1 MQPSGT
7 LPPQQPSGTAP
18 QPPSTS
24 YAQWN
29 ISLDWTEE
37 EQRTFEAGL
46 ARYPPAMDAPQRYV
60 KLAASLPRKSV
71 RDVAL
76 RARWRV
82 NQQLLKKRK
91 GLEQQLAAP
100 AARKHG
106 LPLGAP
112 GVPAPAYPGAA
123 LLPPLPP
130 DSAGGAI
137 VEGPIAQLLDA
148 NFSILGQ
155 FRSNMGAFKV
165 AENTQL
171 LAAFRDNILAV
182 INQMEA
188 MGGVMAQMPPLPV
201 RMNVDLANSFLPA
214 RPAGVGLSH
223 AGMGMMPP
231 PQPAVD
237 APGMVPVFG
246 QD

>member
-1 MQPSGT
+1 MLPQQQPSGTLPQQQPSGT
-7 LPPQQPSGTAP
+7 LPPQQ
-18 QPPSTS
+18 PSTS

-46 ARYPPAMDAPQRYV
+46 ARYPPAMDALQRYT

-106 LPLGAP
+106 LVSGE
-112 GVPAPAYPGAA
+112 
-123 LLPPLPP
+123 
-130 DSAGGAI
+130 AGG
-137 VEGPIAQLLDA
+137 
-148 NFSILGQ
+148 
-155 FRSNMGAFKV
+155 R
-165 AENTQL
+165 
-171 LAAFRDNILAV
+171 
-182 INQMEA
+182 
-188 MGGVMAQMPPLPV
+188 
-201 RMNVDLANSFLPA
+201 
-214 RPAGVGLSH
+214 
-223 AGMGMMPP
+223 
-231 PQPAVD
+231 
-237 APGMVPVFG
+237 
-246 QD
+246 